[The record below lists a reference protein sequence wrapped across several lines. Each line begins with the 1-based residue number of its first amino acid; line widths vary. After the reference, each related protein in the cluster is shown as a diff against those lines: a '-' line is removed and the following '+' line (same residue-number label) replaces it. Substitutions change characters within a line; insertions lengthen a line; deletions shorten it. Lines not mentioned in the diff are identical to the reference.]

1 MKLKRSQGKE
11 EMLMLKKG
19 IKLQGWSK
27 RIQNKETES
36 GISENYE
43 ER

>member
-11 EMLMLKKG
+11 EMLILKKG
-19 IKLQGWSK
+19 VKVQGRSK
-27 RIQNKETES
+27 RMQNKEIES

-43 ER
+43 EW